1 MALRLLCLVL
11 TLYSIS
17 CFGQGEE
24 AGVKSTINRFF
35 EGMRKSDSTLIKSTL
50 APAAILQTVVQKKD
64 GTTELRTEEM
74 QEFITAVTQPHSEVY
89 DERITYDVV
98 KTDSALAIAWTPYK
112 FYVGSTFSHC
122 GTNSFQLVKLQGTWK
137 IQYIIDT
144 RRKEA
149 CP

>member
-1 MALRLLCLVL
+1 MALKTLSLVL
-11 TLYSIS
+11 TFYSIN
-17 CFGQGEE
+17 CFAQGEK

-35 EGMRKSDSTLIKSTL
+35 EGMRKADSTLIKSTL
-50 APAAILQTVVQKKD
+50 APAAILQSVVQKKD
-64 GTTELRTEEM
+64 GTAEVKTELF
-74 QEFITAVTQPHSEVY
+74 QEFITAVSKPHPEVY

-98 KTDSALAIAWTPYK
+98 KIDSALAIAWTPYK

-122 GTNSFQLVKLQGTWK
+122 GTNSFQLVKLNGNWK